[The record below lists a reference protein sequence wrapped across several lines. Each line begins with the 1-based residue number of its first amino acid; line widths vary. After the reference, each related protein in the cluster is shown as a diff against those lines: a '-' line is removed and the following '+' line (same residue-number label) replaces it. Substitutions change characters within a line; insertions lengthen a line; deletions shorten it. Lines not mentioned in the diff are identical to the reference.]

1 MKPVAKRPRRGLVL
15 VTGASSGI
23 GRAYAERFARDG
35 WDLLVVARRRDRLD
49 ALSRE
54 LEAAHA
60 CSVEVIGADLCDAA
74 DLKNVENRVEVEP
87 RLEVLVNNAGSLNH
101 GSFVDQDRDAEE
113 WVNRLLIVPVLRVI
127 HAALPGMLSR
137 GTGTIINV
145 SSIEGLRPSPNYANY
160 AAAKA
165 YVNVLTQA
173 LDEEYG
179 SQGIRFQAVCPGP
192 TQTEIWEKAGIDTTG
207 YDLSRWVTPED
218 VVEASLLSLQRRELV
233 CVPGA
238 PGRGEWI
245 RRVVPQR
252 VLRRAAGILR
262 RLARV

>member
-1 MKPVAKRPRRGLVL
+1 MG
-15 VTGASSGI
+15 
-23 GRAYAERFARDG
+23 
-35 WDLLVVARRRDRLD
+35 
-49 ALSRE
+49 
-54 LEAAHA
+54 
-60 CSVEVIGADLCDAA
+60 
-74 DLKNVENRVEVEP
+74 EP
-87 RLEVLVNNAGSLNH
+87 
-101 GSFVDQDRDAEE
+101 
-113 WVNRLLIVPVLRVI
+113 LLIVPVLRVI

-252 VLRRAAGILR
+252 VLRRAAGDSEEACTGIAVSR
-262 RLARV
+262 ARVAISGISRPSSQDSWVWRRTPTGLIRSRCPDEPVGQPAVLAAGRGDN